1 MRLAALLA
9 LVATCG
15 PTAPAV
21 AADPPPAAAPKPEL
35 VCRERRAPDVAAPAC
50 TGSRG
55 VVQPCSGVLVSPADL
70 LACARA
76 ESDLVEC
83 RGLADIAARECAALR
98 ASDMK
103 GCTDREASVVAER
116 DAARAL
122 AAAHAAELER
132 LRGTV
137 APEAERWTW
146 PRILGVA
153 GAVVVAAVAGWR
165 CADEGGPE
173 ACFMAGVAGGAGGVL
188 VVF

>member
-1 MRLAALLA
+1 MRALAALLA

-21 AADPPPAAAPKPEL
+21 AADPSPAAAPKPEL
-35 VCRERRAPDVAAPAC
+35 VCRERRTPDVPAPVC

-55 VVQPCSGVLVSPADL
+55 VVQPCSGVLVSPGDL
-70 LACARA
+70 LACART

-122 AAAHAAELER
+122 AAAHAAEVER
-132 LRGTV
+132 LRGEADAGPSWWTV
-137 APEAERWTW
+137 IGAGVV
-146 PRILGVA
+146 GVA
-153 GAVVVAAVAGWR
+153 LVA
-165 CADEGGPE
+165 
-173 ACFMAGVAGGAGGVL
+173 L
-188 VVF
+188 VGSAL